1 MQKTLA
7 VPPATASPVKEPPT
21 TNVRLD
27 AWKKSIE
34 GNKVKRFNNYQERR
48 SESEKLRDQLKSQD
62 IPEEQKE
69 CIKRNYAAQQDA
81 YWRDSRKE
89 ITIGDFELLKVIGT
103 GAFGIVRLCRHKGT
117 GEIRAMKQMNKKE
130 MVFKNQVH
138 HVRAEKEALSSAKDD
153 WVIGLHYTFQD
164 DQYLYMVMEYLPGGD
179 LMTYLMRK
187 DTFSEEETRFYIA
200 ELVEAI
206 DYIHTNLHY
215 IHRDIK
221 PDNIVFD
228 IDGHI
233 HLLDFGLCKYQPP
246 EPAQGE
252 GVPTGSSADS
262 QSSPSYRRARHPPRE
277 KMQSVVG
284 TPDYMGPEVYKKAP
298 YGKEC
303 DMWSL
308 GIIMFEM
315 LFGGPPFSDERH
327 DPSVTSA
334 RVMHWRR
341 WFHIPPDPHVS
352 SEARDLLKGLICD
365 PADRLSADQIRVHP
379 FFRGLDFKRLRSM
392 APPIKPIVKGPLD
405 TSNFDD
411 FPGADDKFMI
421 PAERHKVTGDKTL
434 LAAFH
439 DYGYRRDLEAKKP
452 SITAALSSASVV
464 VMQEASAPSGLVQS
478 HAPPMRPAQ
487 AQQGPPQHSFVAN
500 RGKQPAK
507 SSMSP
512 AIPGGPSVARA
523 PLPTQWS
530 SSPYAPVY
538 AGYTGPANPQL
549 QAYCPAS
556 ASGPRPP
563 LQAMPVGFVP
573 GASCQGTVLTSQV
586 PLAAPLG
593 QPVPQVSAVNHVDV
607 APFCLPR
614 AGHPS
619 AP

>member
-7 VPPATASPVKEPPT
+7 VPTAAAAPAATAKEPAP

-48 SESEKLRDQLKSQD
+48 SESEKLRDRLKSQD

-69 CIKRNYAAQQDA
+69 CIKKNYAAQQDA

-89 ITIGDFELLKVIGT
+89 ITISDFELLKVIGT

-164 DQYLYMVMEYLPGGD
+164 DQYLYMVMDYLPGGD
-179 LMTYLMRK
+179 LMTHLMRK
-187 DTFSEEETRFYIA
+187 DTFNEEETRFYIA

-246 EPAQGE
+246 EPAKGE
-252 GVPTGSSADS
+252 GLPAGSSADS
-262 QSSPSYRRARHPPRE
+262 QSSPPYRSTRHPPRE

-284 TPDYMGPEVYKKAP
+284 TPDYMGPEVYKKEP

-352 SEARDLLKGLICD
+352 PEARDLLKGLICD
-365 PADRLSADQIRVHP
+365 PADRLTADQIRAHP
-379 FFRGLDFKRLRSM
+379 FFRGMDFKRLRSM
-392 APPIKPIVKGPLD
+392 SPPIKPIVKGPLD

-411 FPGADDKFMI
+411 FSGADDKFII

-464 VMQEASAPSGLVQS
+464 APQEAEQGCVIMVPNVGLEKQCSMLWARRIPFKRSALSCPGRVGLRGAWCPTREECRLVLIYCFRGSRNKPQMCQDCYVGCTRLHLKSG
-478 HAPPMRPAQ
+478 
-487 AQQGPPQHSFVAN
+487 
-500 RGKQPAK
+500 
-507 SSMSP
+507 
-512 AIPGGPSVARA
+512 
-523 PLPTQWS
+523 
-530 SSPYAPVY
+530 YD
-538 AGYTGPANPQL
+538 
-549 QAYCPAS
+549 C
-556 ASGPRPP
+556 
-563 LQAMPVGFVP
+563 
-573 GASCQGTVLTSQV
+573 
-586 PLAAPLG
+586 
-593 QPVPQVSAVNHVDV
+593 
-607 APFCLPR
+607 
-614 AGHPS
+614 
-619 AP
+619 

>member
-1 MQKTLA
+1 
-7 VPPATASPVKEPPT
+7 
-21 TNVRLD
+21 VRLD
-27 AWKKSIE
+27 AFKKSIE

-48 SESEKLRDQLKSQD
+48 SESEKLTDQLKSQD

-117 GEIRAMKQMNKKE
+117 GDIRAMKQMNKKE
-130 MVFKNQVH
+130 MVYKNQVH

-164 DQYLYMVMEYLPGGD
+164 DTYLYMVMDYLPGGD
-179 LMTYLMRK
+179 LMTHLMRK
-187 DTFSEEETRFYIA
+187 DTFTEEETRFYIA

-228 IDGHI
+228 VDGHI

-252 GVPTGSSADS
+252 GVQAGSSADN
-262 QSSPSYRRARHPPRE
+262 QSSPSHRRARHPPRE

-341 WFHIPPDPHVS
+341 WFHIPPDPHVTQ
-352 SEARDLLKGLICD
+352 EARDLLKGLICD
-365 PADRLSADQIRVHP
+365 PADRLTADQIRAHP
-379 FFRGLDFKRLRSM
+379 FFRGLDFKRLRGMS
-392 APPIKPIVKGPLD
+392 PPIKPIVKGPLD

-411 FPGADDKFMI
+411 FSGADDKFMV
-421 PAERHKVTGDKTL
+421 PSERHKVTGDRTL

-464 VMQEASAPSGLVQS
+464 AGEASIAQGMVQAPARLQHTQPGFQHHSAAARGKAPSKG
-478 HAPPMRPAQ
+478 ATA
-487 AQQGPPQHSFVAN
+487 
-500 RGKQPAK
+500 
-507 SSMSP
+507 SS
-512 AIPGGPSVARA
+512 AIPGGDWHIPGQGGQ
-523 PLPTQWS
+523 PLTWASMPQQWS
-530 SSPYAPVY
+530 SSAYTNPY
-538 AGYTGPANPQL
+538 AGYPGPANPQMHG
-549 QAYCPAS
+549 QPYCPAP
-556 ASGPRPP
+556 ARPHVAVP
-563 LQAMPVGFVP
+563 VSFGAPCQGALYTTQMPWTAPQAM
-573 GASCQGTVLTSQV
+573 QGHAMTQV
-586 PLAAPLG
+586 SSVNSADAAPFRVQRPG
-593 QPVPQVSAVNHVDV
+593 M
-607 APFCLPR
+607 
-614 AGHPS
+614 
-619 AP
+619 

>member
-7 VPPATASPVKEPPT
+7 VPPATASPVKEPPP

-164 DQYLYMVMEYLPGGD
+164 DQYLYMVMDYLPGGD
-179 LMTYLMRK
+179 LMTHLMRK

-365 PADRLSADQIRVHP
+365 PTDRLSADQIRVHP

-464 VMQEASAPSGLVQS
+464 VMQEASEPSGLVQS
-478 HAPPMRPAQ
+478 HAPPMRPAH

-507 SSMSP
+507 SSLSP

-523 PLPTQWS
+523 PLPAQWS
-530 SSPYAPVY
+530 SSPYAPAY

-593 QPVPQVSAVNHVDV
+593 HPVPQVNAVNHVDV